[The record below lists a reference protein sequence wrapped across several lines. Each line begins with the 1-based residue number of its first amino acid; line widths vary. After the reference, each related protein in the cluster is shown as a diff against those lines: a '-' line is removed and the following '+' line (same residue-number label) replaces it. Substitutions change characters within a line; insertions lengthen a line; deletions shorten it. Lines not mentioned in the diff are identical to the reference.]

1 MLVLCINYACDWV
14 QITNMGR
21 WYTCPMK
28 EIDGELY
35 FRFKNQWHR
44 VRDYTSE
51 LTSELGHYFQD
62 ETPKKSL

>member
-1 MLVLCINYACDWV
+1 MLVLCINYACGCV

-21 WYTCPMK
+21 RYTCPMK

-44 VRDYTSE
+44 VW
-51 LTSELGHYFQD
+51 
-62 ETPKKSL
+62 

>member
-14 QITNMGR
+14 QITNMVR
-21 WYTCPMK
+21 RHTCPMK

-51 LTSELGHYFQD
+51 LTSEFR
-62 ETPKKSL
+62 

>member
-1 MLVLCINYACDWV
+1 MLVLCINYACNWV

-21 WYTCPMK
+21 RYTCPMKEIDGELYFRK

-51 LTSELGHYFQD
+51 LTSEFR
-62 ETPKKSL
+62 

>member
-21 WYTCPMK
+21 RYTCPIK

-51 LTSELGHYFQD
+51 LTSEFR
-62 ETPKKSL
+62 